1 LDSIT
6 VEIEQYKFM
15 RDYLQD
21 KSEKFT
27 PSIKKE
33 YDKIVKD
40 EKNFLRSNDKYL
52 IKRKIKAL
60 DKLDDLLYYEDDESY
75 FSMFISLKMMDENQF
90 TNYKK
95 VQKLLADGEKAFENN
110 EAKKLK
116 SYCQL
121 IFSYVKDRKKPK
133 DMFSG
138 TGLK

>member
-1 LDSIT
+1 
-6 VEIEQYKFM
+6 
-15 RDYLQD
+15 
-21 KSEKFT
+21 
-27 PSIKKE
+27 

-121 IFSYVKDRKKPK
+121 IFSYIKDRKKPK